1 MPAAPPVPT
10 AALGEASIERRQPP
24 AWPFPDRRPHWALR
38 LLIEQLWLPTIPVF
52 VVMYLAVVRL
62 TNTMD
67 LSPLGSPRA
76 MQGVATIV
84 LLGVLATVPYS
95 LFRRALEWTRHDLLL
110 HREAIQALRES
121 KRWLQQAAPPASE
134 TSRTLTILA
143 SAQLQ
148 QALQEGSPRRVF
160 ASLQELDF
168 ATRAAVPI
176 GERYIVREYA
186 QSIAIA
192 IAVVQLVSRFFLDA
206 YRVPSSA
213 MLPGLQMG
221 DSVWVFKA
229 RYGLRLPFQQRR
241 WLAARLP
248 PRRGDIVALAE
259 SAHSPNIIL
268 SRVLAVPMD
277 TVESCGSTLRINGA
291 PLARFRLQG
300 TCEFE
305 DYVSSESTG
314 QLEMVSC
321 SAFREQLAGRSY
333 VTVAPPQAG
342 TASATCE
349 PGQTVPPGHVFVIGD
364 NRVTGARGRLVPWTQ
379 LEGLAWMIFWSAGP
393 KTSVRNERV
402 FRRIDRD

>member
-1 MPAAPPVPT
+1 M
-10 AALGEASIERRQPP
+10 
-24 AWPFPDRRPHWALR
+24 
-38 LLIEQLWLPTIPVF
+38 IPVF

-62 TNTMD
+62 TNTVD
-67 LSPLGSPRA
+67 LTPLGSPRV
-76 MQGVATIV
+76 MQGIATIV
-84 LLGVLATVPYS
+84 LLGGLAAVPYA
-95 LFRRALEWTRHDLLL
+95 LFRRTLDWTRHDLLL
-110 HREAIQALRES
+110 HREAIQALAES
-121 KRWLQQAAPPASE
+121 KRWLQQTAPRASE
-134 TSRTLTILA
+134 TSRTLTVLA

-148 QALQEGSPRRVF
+148 QALLESSPKRVF

-176 GERYIVREYA
+176 GERHIVQEYA

-192 IAVVQLVSRFFLDA
+192 IAVVQLLSRFFLDA

-213 MLPGLQMG
+213 MLPALQMG

-229 RYGLRLPFQQRR
+229 RYGLRLPFQRQR

-248 PRRGDIVALAE
+248 PRRGDIVAFAE
-259 SAHSPNIIL
+259 SADSPNIL
-268 SRVLAVPMD
+268 LGRVLGVPMD
-277 TVESCGSTLRINGA
+277 TVELCGSMLRINGA
-291 PLARFRLQG
+291 PLARFHLQG

-305 DYVSSESTG
+305 DYVSSESAG
-314 QLEMVSC
+314 RQEMVSC

-342 TASATCE
+342 TANAACA

-364 NRVTGARGRLVPWTQ
+364 NRVTSDPGRLVPWTQ

-402 FRRIDRD
+402 FRRIDHD